1 MAEVR
6 YLGKLREITGVAQEW
21 VDGSQVGQLL
31 GRLSKKHDPRL
42 GELLFANGSAAE
54 LSQDVEVLVNG
65 RDIEFLDGLGTDL
78 GEKDRVTILY
88 HGVRGFPGG

>member
-21 VDGSQVGQLL
+21 VEGSQVGQLL
-31 GRLSKKHDPRL
+31 GRLSKKHGPHL
-42 GELLFANGSAAE
+42 GELLFANGNAAE

-88 HGVRGFPGG
+88 HGIRGFPGG

>member
-6 YLGKLREITGVAQEW
+6 YLGKLREITGVAQEC
-21 VDGSQVGQLL
+21 VEGSQVGQLL
-31 GRLSKKHDPRL
+31 GRLSKKHGPLL

-65 RDIEFLDGLGTDL
+65 RDIEFLDGLGTNL